1 MGTTTVRIPEEKR
14 DALKIIATIEK
25 RDMKEILSEL
35 IDEYLSQHQETMDLL
50 SRPEWV
56 TLIQKGKS
64 EIKNAVKGKNLNE
77 LDD

>member
-1 MGTTTVRIPEEKR
+1 MRTTTVRIPEEKR

-35 IDEYLSQHQETMDLL
+35 IDEYLSQHQETIDLL

-56 TLIQKGKS
+56 TLIQKGKH
-64 EIKNAVKGKNLNE
+64 EIKKGVRGKKLDE